1 MTRLVRKFGKVRR
14 AKFIAAA
21 RSFLGARWRH
31 QGRRPDAMDCLGLV
45 ALSLAAVGVSA
56 RDRQGYGRTPYNH
69 QLAASLREHFGEPI
83 PPDEIQPGDIV
94 TMTWAG
100 EENHVAIVTD
110 HPEGLGLIHALSTA
124 PGGGRVVEHRL
135 SPDFAARIVE
145 AYRP

>member
-1 MTRLVRKFGKVRR
+1 MKRLVRKIGKARR
-14 AKFIAAA
+14 ANFIAAA
-21 RSFLGARWRH
+21 RGFLGAPWRH

-45 ALSLAAVGVSA
+45 ALSLAAVGVSV
-56 RDRQGYGRTPYNH
+56 RDRQGYGRTPYNR
-69 QLAASLREHFGEPI
+69 QLAASLRDHFGDPV
-83 PPDEIQPGDIV
+83 PADDIQPGDIV

-135 SPDFAARIVE
+135 SQDFADRIVE
-145 AYRP
+145 GFRP